1 MCFIYAD
8 LKEIESRIRF
18 GILYELACEHFENG
32 EYLLS
37 QKYLNKADGIIATES
52 MTTRDKD
59 LSTADT
65 LHLRAW
71 LPDDKNSKDDTT
83 AQLNRAK
90 TLYEEYFSDAIG
102 RLALQNV
109 STLYQAGE
117 SNKALT
123 LAKDM
128 IHQTETIMPNSWL
141 NYNLRALVVS
151 LWGKELP
158 RHHRS
163 QLRPTLFKPF
173 IIPIKGKS
181 KNIDIIELK
190 RRI

>member
-1 MCFIYAD
+1 MNT
-8 LKEIESRIRF
+8 
-18 GILYELACEHFENG
+18 FENG
-32 EYLLS
+32 NYLLS
-37 QKYLNKADGIIATES
+37 QKYLDKADSIIETES
-52 MTTRDKD
+52 MTIRDKD
-59 LSTADT
+59 LSTADS

-71 LPDDKNSKDDTT
+71 MPDDTNSKDETT

-109 STLYQAGE
+109 STLYQTGE
-117 SNKALT
+117 SNKALA

-163 QLRPTLFKPF
+163 RLRPTIFKPF
-173 IIPIKGKS
+173 NIPIRGKT
-181 KNIDIIELK
+181 KNIDLIKLN